1 MDKTNS
7 AHANCFA
14 IAIDSASITTMCLSG
29 IGRNSRGSLVWRN
42 ISVAAMSSWEHPS
55 TVADLINFPPL
66 YSYGMLNESDS
77 SIQVP
82 ENREAQ
88 YRIWTDIVIAYAL
101 KEKTWSISLQ
111 ECPIFR
117 RQSINRMFVGFV
129 SA

>member
-1 MDKTNS
+1 M
-7 AHANCFA
+7 
-14 IAIDSASITTMCLSG
+14 
-29 IGRNSRGSLVWRN
+29 
-42 ISVAAMSSWEHPS
+42 
-55 TVADLINFPPL
+55 ADLINFPPL

-117 RQSINRMFVGFV
+117 RQSINRMLVGFV